1 MIMHPALF
9 LAVSV
14 FSMGEPGQAV
24 LQPPVQ
30 QTPMQQTAQQDPPPS
45 PQDELAFATD
55 ETRMTVPV
63 TIGGAGPYRFIVDTG
78 SERTVVSREV
88 ATTLSLTPGPMV
100 RVTAMAGT
108 VPVPTVA
115 VPQIVVGTPRAGA
128 SLTATRIE
136 APVLFAHNLGAAGLV
151 GIDTLQGKAVE
162 IDFARDVMTV
172 FPATRRTRRETFGP
186 DDIVIRAKNVLGQLV
201 VTDAVYDGRRIRVVI
216 DTGSVVSMGNIALQ
230 RLVGRSSGSLI
241 AVRLLSVTGAM
252 LDAQYGIVTGVHVG
266 EIGLANLPIAFSDA
280 APFRRLGLA
289 DRPALL
295 LGMDALRLFGRVRID
310 FANRELHL
318 ARPRAAAVPGI
329 P

>member
-1 MIMHPALF
+1 MLPALF
-9 LAVSV
+9 LAVSLNSV
-14 FSMGEPGQAV
+14 GEPGQAV
-24 LQPPVQ
+24 LQPQMQQNVQ
-30 QTPMQQTAQQDPPPS
+30 QSPPAMPS
-45 PQDELAFATD
+45 DELAFGVD

-63 TIGGAGPYRFIVDTG
+63 AIGPTGPFRFIVDTG
-78 SERTVVSREV
+78 SERTVVSTEL
-88 ATTLSLTPGPMV
+88 ATALGLAAGRSV

-108 VPVPTVA
+108 VSVPTVT
-115 VPQIVVGTPRAGA
+115 VPQILVGTPRSGA
-128 SLTATRIE
+128 VLTATRIE
-136 APVLFAHNLGAAGLV
+136 APVLLARNLGAAGLV
-151 GIDTLQGKAVE
+151 GIDTLQGKAVD
-162 IDFARDVMTV
+162 IDFARNVMTV
-172 FPATRRTRRETFGP
+172 TAATRRTRRETFGP

-230 RLVGRSSGSLI
+230 RLVGRGSGALTS
-241 AVRLLSVTGAM
+241 VRLLSVTGAM
-252 LDAQYGIVTGVHVG
+252 LDADYGIVTGVHIG

-318 ARPRAAAVPGI
+318 ARPRAVPAR
-329 P
+329 